1 MTLHAADACAATCG
15 RWKLQQQDYTHY
27 ISYSHRSHRSHRSH
41 HSHRSSRYSHH
52 RMMMRLAAVA
62 LGLSLVASAAAC
74 ADQPD
79 AFVVSGAAAGNG
91 RYEQSPSDQCNG
103 KPVYRQG
110 DSGALFQPT
119 GAYHWMVGTSA
130 NAASCGATGHLSSL
144 GAGGDCGCD
153 PSKCVGSW
161 REVRNGAFQ
170 AAPDIAVATVLD
182 DSGSRCYDVD
192 GWNAAAVTATFF
204 FVLTT
209 LIVLG
214 TFQPFKRDEARW
226 NTMASIFTVL
236 GTIEI
241 IAGIV
246 LAATMPGVPG
256 CDGGAHAALPFV
268 SIFLGVVHIVRGHR
282 IRGQQQ
288 EKLLPTTQPASG
300 QGIRYAAVR

>member
-1 MTLHAADACAATCG
+1 
-15 RWKLQQQDYTHY
+15 
-27 ISYSHRSHRSHRSH
+27 
-41 HSHRSSRYSHH
+41 
-52 RMMMRLAAVA
+52 
-62 LGLSLVASAAAC
+62 
-74 ADQPD
+74 
-79 AFVVSGAAAGNG
+79 
-91 RYEQSPSDQCNG
+91 
-103 KPVYRQG
+103 
-110 DSGALFQPT
+110 
-119 GAYHWMVGTSA
+119 MVGTGA